1 MRQGTG
7 PGNLDGHVV
16 ACRKRD
22 HVGQFGKRFWRR
34 WWLGGLYSA
43 HTVIRAVFDE
53 SKKIIEID
61 RETSQVVVTK
71 KRVDRELLVEKL
83 Y

>member
-1 MRQGTG
+1 MDISTSLARKLEAG
-7 PGNLDGHVV
+7 PGDLLYISD
-16 ACRKRD
+16 
-22 HVGQFGKRFWRR
+22 RR

-53 SKKIIEID
+53 SKKVIEID
-61 RETSQVVVTK
+61 RETSQAVITK
-71 KRVDRELLVEKL
+71 KRLDRELLVEKL